1 MKTENTSFIRVRSK
15 FLLSSVETEWA
26 ILKQGLFQFQKRSFF
41 FPVGELAEPIQLLP
55 LSLLEEQKGAVQRQ
69 HQNTES
75 SHRVGLNPSCNCSV
89 R

>member
-1 MKTENTSFIRVRSK
+1 MGNPQAGSVPVPKTFI
-15 FLLSSVETEWA
+15 
-26 ILKQGLFQFQKRSFF
+26 F

-55 LSLLEEQKGAVQRQ
+55 FSLLEEQKGAVQRQ

-75 SHRVGLNPSCNCSV
+75 SHCVGLNPSRNCSV